1 MAEESSE
8 NWFPLESN
16 PEVMNP
22 YVAGLGFNT
31 AEYSWVDLM
40 SIEEWGQE
48 MIPQPCI
55 ALVFLYPISENTVRY
70 DLEEESKV
78 QTVSD
83 KVYFMR

>member
-1 MAEESSE
+1 M
-8 NWFPLESN
+8 
-16 PEVMNP
+16 V
-22 YVAGLGFNT
+22 
-31 AEYSWVDLM
+31 
-40 SIEEWGQE
+40 
-48 MIPQPCI
+48 PQPCI